1 MTEKRAPWLK
11 WYPADWRAD
20 PRLRMCSLAARGLW
34 IEILGYMHEGDPYGH
49 LAINGRTPQAREIAA
64 LVGAPVKVVERA
76 LEELRDNGVFSVTD
90 AGLIYSRRMV
100 RDKEK
105 AEADR
110 TNGSRGGNPRL
121 REAGKPA
128 TETGGLTQGDKAQ
141 RPEARDQRLEARD
154 QREGGAGAPPPPSP
168 DRVPRGSLVPI
179 DAPSAD
185 LLAIPPSLDRRR
197 ATRLPEGWVLP
208 EDWRHRAIDARHR
221 HGMPAINLDL
231 EAEKF
236 ANYWHAQ
243 PGAKGTKLDWAATW
257 QNWALRADGL
267 GRGGVNGAPQ
277 MDDAALERELDRRMG
292 GR

>member
-1 MTEKRAPWLK
+1 MAPWLGLSRLNYDSQPDGQILRVATIEDLNPGLK
-11 WYPADWRAD
+11 GLGTYEYGWADSDTAG
-20 PRLRMCSLAARGLW
+20 ATAKRGLNEAVTW
-34 IEILGYMHEGDPYGH
+34 SF
-49 LAINGRTPQAREIAA
+49 IA
-64 LVGAPVKVVERA
+64 
-76 LEELRDNGVFSVTD
+76 
-90 AGLIYSRRMV
+90 
-100 RDKEK
+100 KEK

-121 REAGKPA
+121 RDVGKPA
-128 TETGGLTQGDKAQ
+128 TETGGLTPGDKAQ

-179 DAPSAD
+179 DAPGTD
-185 LLAIPPSLDRRR
+185 LLAIPPQLERRR
-197 ATRLPEGWVLP
+197 AARLPAEWMLP
-208 EDWRHRAIDARHR
+208 EDWRHRAIDARER
-221 HGMPAINLDL
+221 HGLPPINLDL